1 MKKDRETL
9 ESELR
14 SAKRIEDYLT
24 VNRDSL
30 RDESFEELIAR
41 TFRGKGITK
50 AELSRRSNSSTVYIH
65 QVFAG
70 RRCPSRDKLL
80 CLCIGMSAELDET
93 QELLLAAG
101 YAPLRADFP
110 RDVVI
115 MHGLIRWKSLEQ
127 INDKLSETQLEQLD

>member
-80 CLCIGMSAELDET
+80 CLCIGMS
-93 QELLLAAG
+93 G
-101 YAPLRADFP
+101 
-110 RDVVI
+110 
-115 MHGLIRWKSLEQ
+115 
-127 INDKLSETQLEQLD
+127 